1 MPAQDT
7 TSSKTL
13 NKHRWRNQNIPG
25 QNQILTVSIYQP
37 SQPAYP
43 SWYEAPNTHTVEDCR
58 VCVHSDMIHLTL
70 KRQEAPGS
78 LEVRWSRG
86 WGGEEVWD
94 VEELEGGWGR

>member
-1 MPAQDT
+1 MQGAKKEYLKRIRPSNIQRYTYQNYTRLLNRDYESQKTMVRGHADSRRTQMPAQDT

-43 SWYEAPNTHTVEDCR
+43 S
-58 VCVHSDMIHLTL
+58 
-70 KRQEAPGS
+70 
-78 LEVRWSRG
+78 
-86 WGGEEVWD
+86 
-94 VEELEGGWGR
+94 